1 MQEAGENYSDTEHTV
16 PQLLN
21 RFVAEGAKAERPHH
35 CRSFRGAARPMGLA
49 ASTCCCGSTPSASW
63 ARTSSPSAALA
74 KSCARTEMRR
84 LTILD
89 FGTYLEQRPA
99 SGHR

>member
-35 CRSFRGAARPMGLA
+35 CRSFRGAARPMGWHGVDVLLRIYA
-49 ASTCCCGSTPSASW
+49 KCVVGHGD
-63 ARTSSPSAALA
+63 LA
-74 KSCARTEMRR
+74 KRR
-84 LTILD
+84 ISEVLR
-89 FGTYLEQRPA
+89 QN
-99 SGHR
+99 